1 MLRGLFQPTTLL
13 VILAIVLIVVGP
25 KRLPGIGSAVGKS
38 IREFRNGT
46 RDSSEDLA
54 GPVNEAK
61 QPVDEITMH
70 KMAVKPLVLAAT
82 TSAGEGGRI
91 CPKCSAGN
99 ASSSKFCGGC
109 GAQIA

>member
-1 MLRGLFQPTTLL
+1 MLRGLFQPATLL

-25 KRLPGIGSAVGKS
+25 KRLPGIGSGVGKS
-38 IREFRNGT
+38 IREFRKGT
-46 RDSSEDLA
+46 PDSPEDLA
-54 GPVNEAK
+54 DPVNEAR
-61 QPVDEITMH
+61 QSVDEITIR
-70 KMAVKPLVLAAT
+70 KMEVRPVAVAAP